1 MSRWTYVTG
10 VVEVDTCA
18 RSDAE
23 AMYLAQT
30 VVNHLPRITGSEQD
44 VEFHF
49 LRPNGYCSSSNVDEF
64 GKRSNLYDDSHFHT
78 FDTQEK
84 VLIVMHGRLRDRI
97 FEQTLHETA
106 KKMLVRLSSRLLVT
120 SCSVRVKSDKGE
132 TFLFDNPEWICN
144 REITEWTRY
153 LLWL

>member
-10 VVEVDTCA
+10 VIEVDTCA

-30 VVNHLPRITGSEQD
+30 VVGHLPGITGSERD

-64 GKRSNLYDDSHFHT
+64 GKLSNLYDDKQFRMFT
-78 FDTQEK
+78 TQER
-84 VLIVMHGRLRDRI
+84 VLIVMHGRLRDRM
-97 FEQTLHETA
+97 FEQTLRETTKILA
-106 KKMLVRLSSRLLVT
+106 RLSSRLLVT
-120 SCSVRVKSDKGE
+120 SCSVRVKSDRGE
-132 TFLFDNPEWICN
+132 TFLFDDPEWIFN